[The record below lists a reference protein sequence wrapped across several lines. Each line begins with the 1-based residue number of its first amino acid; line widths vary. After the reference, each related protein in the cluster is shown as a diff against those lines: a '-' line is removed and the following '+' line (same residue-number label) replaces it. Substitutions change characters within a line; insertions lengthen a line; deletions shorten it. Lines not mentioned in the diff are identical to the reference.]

1 MPRPPRRH
9 PGQGMACLL
18 VVLASL
24 VSLAR
29 NVGAAGFQVNEQS
42 ARGLGSAFAGE
53 AAAAEDASTIFF
65 NPAGITRLSG
75 TQFVSAGVVIKP
87 TVNFHNEAARP
98 NSAVGGRPLSG
109 GNDGNRTPR

>member
-9 PGQGMACLL
+9 PGQRMVCLL
-18 VVLASL
+18 VVLASI

-65 NPAGITRLSG
+65 NPAGMTRLSG
-75 TQFVSAGVVIKP
+75 TQFVSAGFAIKP
-87 TVNFHNEAARP
+87 SRP
-98 NSAVGGRPLSG
+98 
-109 GNDGNRTPR
+109 TW

>member
-65 NPAGITRLSG
+65 NPAGIP
-75 TQFVSAGVVIKP
+75 SAGATTATAGRWRSCRPCSSP
-87 TVNFHNEAARP
+87 TNC
-98 NSAVGGRPLSG
+98 
-109 GNDGNRTPR
+109 